1 MIELDRTKITINLKA
16 LLSNLKYASAL
27 APGKKIMSVIKADGY
42 GHGAV
47 KVAKTLMASNSF
59 AVARLEEA
67 EDLRSAGLSSPVCVL
82 EGVFSEQDLIR
93 ARELGLQLM
102 VHSPHQINLYKKHGS
117 NLPIWL
123 KIDSG
128 MGRLGFSIHQF
139 SEVLKSLN
147 GLNLI
152 GIISHLSHAD
162 DVSSNRT
169 EEQLQIL
176 SEEILP
182 VAKKQKLDFN
192 LANSAGLLG
201 WKESLSDWIRPGL
214 MLFGVSPFSDFK
226 SREDLLPCMTFSAP
240 IIAVKDIKRG
250 ESVGYGGIF
259 TASENTRIAIVAAG
273 YADGFPREIEQ
284 GAPVLINGKRFP
296 LVGRVSMDLICVE
309 IKNSRIEPGDIAI
322 LWGDLLP
329 VEEVAGYAKTI
340 PYTLL
345 TGISSRVRREFLEE
359 T

>member
-16 LLSNLKYASAL
+16 LSSNFKYASAL

-47 KVAKTLMASNSF
+47 RVAKTLRASNVF

-67 EDLRSAGLSSPVCVL
+67 ENLRGSGLSSPVCVL
-82 EGVFSEQDLIR
+82 EGVSSEQDFMR

-102 VHSPHQINLYKKHGS
+102 VHNPHQINLYKKHRS
-117 NLPIWL
+117 NVPIWL

-128 MGRLGFSIHQF
+128 MGRLGFDVYQF

-162 DVSSNRT
+162 DISSNRT

-176 SEEILP
+176 SEKILP
-182 VAKKQKLDFN
+182 VARKQKLDFN

-201 WKESLSDWIRPGL
+201 WKESQSDWIRPGL
-214 MLFGVSPFSDFK
+214 MLYGVSPYSDFK
-226 SREDLLPCMTFSAP
+226 SIEELLPCMTFSAP

-250 ESVGYGGIF
+250 QSVGYGGIF
-259 TASENTRIAIVAAG
+259 TASENTKIAIVAAG
-273 YADGFPREIEQ
+273 YADGYPREIEQ
-284 GAPVLINGKRFP
+284 GSPVLINGKRFP

-309 IKNSRIEPGDIAI
+309 IKNSRTQLGDIAV

-329 VEEVAGYAKTI
+329 VEEIARYAKTI

-359 T
+359 I

>member
-16 LLSNLKYASAL
+16 LLSNLKHATAL

-47 KVAKTLMASNSF
+47 KVARTLKASNSF

-67 EDLRSAGLSSPVCVL
+67 EDLRNAGLSSPVCVL
-82 EGVFSEQDLIR
+82 EGVSSKQDLIR
-93 ARELGLQLM
+93 AGELGLQLM
-102 VHSPHQINLYKKHGS
+102 VHSSHQINLYKKNGS

-128 MGRLGFSIHQF
+128 MGRLGFNIHQF

-162 DVSSNRT
+162 DLSSNRT
-169 EEQLQIL
+169 EKQLQIL

-182 VAKKQKLDFN
+182 LAKKRKLEFN

-240 IIAVKDIKRG
+240 VIAVKDIKQG

-259 TASENTRIAIVAAG
+259 TAFENTRIAIVAAG
-273 YADGFPREIEQ
+273 YADGFPREIKQ
-284 GAPVLINGKRFP
+284 GAPILINGKRFP

-309 IKNSRIEPGDIAI
+309 IKNSRIEPGNVAI
-322 LWGDLLP
+322 LWGDSLP
-329 VEEVAGYAKTI
+329 VEEVAEYAKTI

-345 TGISSRVRREFLEE
+345 TGISRRVRREFLEE